1 MGSPAPASPP
11 TLDTAK
17 SKELTAAELAI
28 KRKEISPTT
37 AAAGEAS
44 RSEAGKNM
52 AFALRGFTNPAS
64 VIYGDQIKANSAKLK
79 TRLWCGWNS
88 YHHLRM
94 SGAKYS
100 CTREVL
106 SANVVWH
113 KAQISACLRLSEPS
127 ILQPT
132 LGQT

>member
-64 VIYGDQIKANSAKLK
+64 VIYGDQIKGEQRETKDNARQARRDSWQPPARWIDARRDNA
-79 TRLWCGWNS
+79 
-88 YHHLRM
+88 
-94 SGAKYS
+94 AEAE
-100 CTREVL
+100 REV
-106 SANVVWH
+106 SCGSSCAR
-113 KAQISACLRLSEPS
+113 AD
-127 ILQPT
+127 T
-132 LGQT
+132 T